1 MKAGKVMNLLQI
13 SRSTLKRY
21 REKGILKARRLPSG
35 QYTFDDDS
43 VFLLKNGRSPR
54 LTLLYGRV
62 STYKQKHDLA
72 NQMQELQDFAEKK
85 GYQVCEDII
94 NVSKTRR
101 KRVLPAMQS
110 KLISAVEFK
119 QDRHLTDVILDTIES
134 NLVDELNT
142 PENHENL
149 KRLRSYLHRR
159 WVDIKPF
166 KMRHLSVIKAIGCCE
181 SQSP

>member
-1 MKAGKVMNLLQI
+1 M
-13 SRSTLKRY
+13 
-21 REKGILKARRLPSG
+21 ILSS
-35 QYTFDDDS
+35 Y
-43 VFLLKNGRSPR
+43 LKNGRSPR

-119 QDRHLTDVILDTIES
+119 YDRHLTDVILDTIES

-166 KMRHLSVIKAIGCCE
+166 KMRHLSVIKAIGSCE